1 MAGQYQ
7 GFVIV
12 RNLEENPIDR
22 NALNNLGGSPIADDI
37 NLFINNKRNVSTL
50 SVALSN
56 INSTTNKISY
66 VDRDV
71 VYTTGT
77 KVIHKTDGLIYY
89 IKNSN
94 GLNEFQLSE
103 DELLQTTVPL
113 NSTFVGDYERSD
125 EVTFEN
131 ITNLKK
137 TRRLAI
143 NQTNDQKD
151 PYIPDAFS
159 AVVKDEIA
167 ASENNIDNYLNVKSN
182 ALVSDKTFSSD
193 INFYNVG
200 HFRITDPD
208 GLNNTNLSTTSGP
221 GIFIYNSVSGTKVR
235 AFSDTQNVWE
245 NNIGSTYL
253 QTTASKITMGALKI
267 ESPSSVFTIQQKTG
281 STQDIVISA
290 TTPTN
295 ITTIEPNAVFRF
307 KMKISINDEDYFLCL
322 SNTAVVP

>member
-37 NLFINNKRNVSTL
+37 NLFINNRRNVSTL

-56 INSTTNKISY
+56 INTTTNKISY
-66 VDRDV
+66 IDREI
-71 VYTTGT
+71 VYTNGT
-77 KVIHKTDGLIYY
+77 KVIHKTDGLVYY

-94 GLNEFQLSE
+94 GLNEFQLSD
-103 DELLQTTVPL
+103 DELLQSTVAL

-131 ITNLKK
+131 ITNLKR
-137 TRRLAI
+137 TRRPAI
-143 NQTNDQKD
+143 TQTNDQQNF
-151 PYIPDAFS
+151 YLPDAFS
-159 AVVKDEIA
+159 TVVKDQIA

-182 ALVSDKTFSSD
+182 ALISNKTFLSD
-193 INFYNVG
+193 INFYNFG

-208 GLNNTNLSTTSGP
+208 GLNDTSLSTTSNP
-221 GIFIYNSVSGTKVR
+221 GIFIYNPATGAKVR

-245 NNIGSTYL
+245 NNIDSTYL
-253 QTTASKITMGALKI
+253 QTTATKITMGALKI
-267 ESPSSVFTIQQKTG
+267 ESPTSVFTIQQKAG
-281 STQDIVISA
+281 STENIVISA
-290 TTPTN
+290 TTPSN

-307 KMKISINDEDYFLCL
+307 KTKVSINGEDYFLCL